1 VALTEHGVVLPPGV
15 EYARSAAEA
24 TETLPPGRGT
34 IVNETNLPDEL
45 VQEAVGTYIEE
56 HASMLGVSAGNT
68 FQTYANRTGSLL
80 ARSNYR
86 APTSTI
92 GEIVLARD
100 LAERD
105 DDIAAAIGAMLAVAF
120 GEGMQHTHK
129 DEVVLALFDEVAK
142 HANLDST
149 FKELYR
155 EWLIAGSLT
164 TVHLFT
170 RENFQFQPEGADRN
184 RTRALVAPLIGV
196 LPAEQLRIT
205 GNDLFGTG
213 ELAYKPALGAQERWL
228 EEFFATDTTA
238 ARKAEMRREDPVL
251 AALLV
256 EQLPQ
261 KDSDPS
267 AFSVEDEDPA
277 IGNKLYRLNPRM
289 VLRSTMPKGAWRY
302 PRPPLTADFALVEA
316 KRLLNLMDY
325 ALLQGGSNFLVV
337 AKKGTDQR
345 PAMPQEVDNLRDVV
359 RRAARS
365 GVLVGDH
372 RLNIEI
378 ITPDLQALLNTEK
391 RTLVG
396 RKLANRLLRVPEDYD
411 QAEATKL
418 RVELIQRVITADRLD
433 IRRHVEK
440 VYEEVVS
447 RNPGLT
453 DAARIWF
460 PKIMLAGG
468 QWFTDYV
475 LKMRDRGDI
484 SRHSAVAAGGF
495 DYEAEVQAR
504 KREKPDD
511 RIMAPAAVPFSSP
524 NAGPQDNQPGR
535 PPGASSNNGR
545 GNAPTSAPARA
556 RPRQVIQRNSGETVT
571 ARFEEEVGSYRI
583 GELTYAI
590 LEEYADS
597 KTIGRLTPFEQAALD
612 AIDAGD
618 YAMRTEGPLTIV
630 PVNGAYDE
638 LADVRAVR
646 LATGLSMLVGTRDD
660 DALVARALCFR
671 TPEFD
676 PLEAQETAIRWGYGT
691 EALVDDQTEREAP
704 DSSREEHAAA
714 AGGELAPVFH
724 IHVETTG
731 GKVKRTIVR
740 DKDGN
745 ITGSEEEP
753 VDDA

>member
-1 VALTEHGVVLPPGV
+1 VAQTEHGVVLPPGV
-15 EYARSAAEA
+15 EYARSHRDL
-24 TETLPPGRGT
+24 ETLPPGRGT
-34 IVNETNLPDEL
+34 IVNETDLPDEL
-45 VQEAVGTYIEE
+45 VGHAVGTYIEE

-68 FQTYANRTGSLL
+68 FQNYANNTGSLL

-105 DDIAAAIGAMLAVAF
+105 DDIAAAMGAMLAIAF
-120 GEGMQHTHK
+120 GEGMQHVHK

-142 HANLDST
+142 HTNLDGA

-170 RENFQFQPEGADRN
+170 RESFQFQPEGADRN
-184 RTRALVAPLIGV
+184 RTRGLVAPLIGV
-196 LPAEQLRIT
+196 LPAEQIRVT

-213 ELAYKPALGAQERWL
+213 TLAYKPALGAQERWL
-228 EEFFATDTTA
+228 EEFFAIDTSPG
-238 ARKAEMRREDPVL
+238 RKAEMRREDPVL

-256 EQLPQ
+256 EELPV
-261 KDSDPS
+261 KDNDPS
-267 AFSVEDEDPA
+267 AFSIEDEDPA

-289 VLRSTMPKGAWRY
+289 VLRSSMPKGAWRY
-302 PRPPLTADFALVEA
+302 PRPPLTADFALIEA

-345 PAMPQEVDNLRDVV
+345 PAVGNEVENLRDVV
-359 RRAARS
+359 RRASRS
-365 GVLVGDH
+365 GVIVGDH
-372 RLNIEI
+372 RLSIEI

-418 RVELIQRVITADRLD
+418 RVELIQRVITSDRLD
-433 IRRHVEK
+433 LKRHVELI
-440 VYEEVVS
+440 YEEVVK

-453 DAARIWF
+453 DAARLWF
-460 PKIMLAGG
+460 PKIMLSGG

-484 SRHSAVAAGGF
+484 SRHTAVAAGGF
-495 DYEAEVQAR
+495 NYDAEVQAR

-524 NAGPQDNQPGR
+524 NAGPQDNGPGR
-535 PPGASSNNGR
+535 PTGAGPGNGR
-545 GNAPTSAPARA
+545 NTPASPPARV
-556 RPRQVIQRNSGETVT
+556 RPRQVIQRNAGETVT
-571 ARFEEEVGSYRI
+571 ARYEEEVGSYRI

-590 LEEYADS
+590 LEEYADT
-597 KTIGRLTPFEQAALD
+597 KTIGRLTAFERSALE
-612 AIDAGD
+612 AIATGD
-618 YAMRTEGPLTIV
+618 YAMRSEGPLTIV

-638 LADVRAVR
+638 LANVRAVR
-646 LATGLSMLVGTRDD
+646 LATGVSMLVGERDD

-676 PLEAQETAIRWGYGT
+676 PLKAQETAILWGFGT
-691 EALVDDQTEREAP
+691 EALETEPAP
-704 DSSREEHAAA
+704 D
-714 AGGELAPVFH
+714 
-724 IHVETTG
+724 
-731 GKVKRTIVR
+731 
-740 DKDGN
+740 D
-745 ITGSEEEP
+745 
-753 VDDA
+753 